1 MYPFF
6 KDSFP
11 SKFSEAGVDFALNE
25 IPQIN
30 MNKNLF
36 IFFCLISLLQG
47 CFLGMD
53 RVYPFYK
60 VINNSKNS
68 VRVCFSQKKEFD
80 TTLLRQQ
87 YFVLK
92 CGDSI
97 HPYLDDKELIH
108 LTNEKLAF
116 VQVFNEDTIRMIL
129 NEKKII
135 SLKLISERTFIQS
148 RQIDISS
155 IGGKDTLQFISS

>member
-60 VINNSKNS
+60 VIYNLKNS